1 MKSIHAVAIVAIA
14 AMLIAPTIS
23 AVHAQGSPQGKVVE
37 FGVVKPGDGKPVF
50 ERRTARIPLRKGLR
64 FGFCAEITGL
74 GDEGGKY
81 ALSETV
87 RHPVTTGPNGI
98 EENGWNVP
106 RMVKVENGRA
116 RWCGG
121 HLFEHDWELVPGKWR
136 FEVADGDN
144 VLVVQEFDAVADGK

>member
-1 MKSIHAVAIVAIA
+1 MKIICTVALATFV
-14 AMLIAPTIS
+14 S
-23 AVHAQGSPQGKVVE
+23 AVLPGGVQAQGSATGKVVE
-37 FGVVKPGDGKPVF
+37 FGVVKPGEGKPVF
-50 ERRTARIPLRKGLR
+50 ESRTARIPLRKGLR

-121 HLFEHDWELVPGKWR
+121 HLFEHEWELVPGKWR

-144 VLVVQEFDAVADGK
+144 VLVVQEFDAVPDGK

>member
-1 MKSIHAVAIVAIA
+1 MKHIPAVILA
-14 AMLIAPTIS
+14 AGLLVPCAG
-23 AVHAQGSPQGKVVE
+23 ALQAQGSAQGKVVE
-37 FGVVKPGDGKPVF
+37 FGIVAPGDGKPVF
-50 ERRTARIPLRKGLR
+50 ERRTTRIPLRQGLR

-74 GDEGGKY
+74 SDEGGKY
-81 ALSETV
+81 ALAETV

-121 HLFEHDWELVPGKWR
+121 HRFEHAWQLVPGKWR

-144 VLVVQEFDAVADGK
+144 ILVVQEFDAVPDGK